1 MPKINETFVK
11 KIAPQKSNQKI
22 HYDNEV
28 SGFGIRITKAG
39 TKSFI
44 LNYHINKRERR
55 FTIGKFPAWTAAA
68 AREKAKDL
76 RRLVDQG
83 IDPLEERIERREAP
97 TVADLW
103 AEYESVHLPKLAPRS
118 QKDQR
123 GMWTTYI
130 LPELSSVAVRDLS
143 SRQTDRLHAN
153 ITEKTPTRANRVL
166 EVLRTA
172 LNLAIRWGWIEK
184 NPADGFPRNAEHSR
198 ERYLTPEEYELVFA
212 ALDKMQ
218 NQKAAN
224 AIRLIILTGARRG
237 EVLGLEWEEVDLQR
251 GIWNRP
257 PHKSKDRKA
266 KRIPFSSEA
275 LVLLNTMHDEAES
288 NFLFPTS
295 KGSCMPDL
303 NRPWRWLKEETGLAD
318 IRIHD
323 LRHSFAS
330 VLVSNGKTLETIGK
344 LLGHSQY
351 QTTMRY
357 AHLMDDP
364 LRDATNSFSQSAS
377 STISKTI

>member
-1 MPKINETFVK
+1 MPKLNETFVK
-11 KIAPQKSNQKI
+11 NASYPERGQKI
-22 HYDNEV
+22 YYDTDLP
-28 SGFGIRITKAG
+28 GFGIRVTKAG

-55 FTIGKFPAWTAAA
+55 FTIGKSPAWSAAA
-68 AREKAKDL
+68 AREKAKEL

-83 IDPLEERIERREAP
+83 FDPLEERNERREAP

-103 AEYESVHLPKLAPRS
+103 AEYEKAHLPKLSPRS
-118 QKDQR
+118 QIDQR
-123 GMWTTYI
+123 GMWANSI
-130 LPELSSVAVRDLS
+130 LPELATVAVRDLS
-143 SRQTDRLHAN
+143 SRQVDRLHAK
-153 ITEKTPTRANRVL
+153 ISEKTSTRANRVL
-166 EVLRTA
+166 QVLRKA
-172 LNLAIRWGWIEK
+172 LNLAIRWKWIEK
-184 NPADGFPRNAEHSR
+184 NPATGFHKNDEHSR
-198 ERYLTPEEYELVFA
+198 EKYLTPEEYERVFA
-212 ALDKMQ
+212 ALESMP

-224 AIRLIILTGARRG
+224 AIRLLILTGTRRG
-237 EVLGLEWEEVDLQR
+237 EVLGLEWEDLDLDR

-266 KRIPFSSEA
+266 KRVPFSNDA
-275 LVLLNTMHDEAES
+275 LFLLKAMRDDADS

-295 KGSCMPDL
+295 KGTHMSDL
-303 NRPWRWLKEETGLAD
+303 NRPWRWLRQEVAIPDL
-318 IRIHD
+318 RIHD

-330 VLVSNGKTLETIGK
+330 ILVSSGETLETIGK

-364 LRDATNSFSQSAS
+364 LRNAANTFSNLAVKSDFG
-377 STISKTI
+377 K